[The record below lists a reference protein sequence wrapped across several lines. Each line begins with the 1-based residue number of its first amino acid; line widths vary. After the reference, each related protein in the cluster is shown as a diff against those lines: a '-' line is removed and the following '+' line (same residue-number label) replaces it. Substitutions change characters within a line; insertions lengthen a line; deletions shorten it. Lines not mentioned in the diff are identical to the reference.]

1 MSSTHMDVLRDLL
14 QELGVRGAQHVTVF
28 HLAVMGDLL
37 CELNNAQPVE
47 GGWPRRRSR
56 GIREFRPRFDWAT
69 ARHRIAYRRTL
80 DEVHAMALRIN
91 SELAEAAR

>member
-56 GIREFRPRFDWAT
+56 SVREFRPRFDWALS
-69 ARHRIAYRRTL
+69 RHRLAYRRTIDQL
-80 DEVHAMALRIN
+80 HSMALGIDRD
-91 SELAEAAR
+91 LAEAAR